1 MKINYETQSLKNLI
15 LKDTIK
21 IKKSIKKNTKN
32 NLNHH
37 MMTC

>member
-21 IKKSIKKNTKN
+21 IKKSIKKIQKT
-32 NLNHH
+32 
-37 MMTC
+37 T